1 MIQVTVGTTTNRI
14 KKNYTA
20 DTTIRAILEDNSIDY
35 GVATVMLDGVN
46 IKINEMDSTLSALG
60 KVEKCM
66 LIAVVKAEAAN
77 I

>member
-14 KKNYTA
+14 KKNYPA
-20 DTTIRAILEDNSIDY
+20 DTTVRHILEDNSIDY

-46 IKINEMDSTLSALG
+46 IKVNEMDSTLTALG

-77 I
+77 K

>member
-20 DTTIRAILEDNSIDY
+20 DTTIRTILEDNSIDY

>member
-14 KKNYTA
+14 KKNYPA
-20 DTTIRAILEDNSIDY
+20 DTTIRNILEDNTIDY
-35 GVATVMLDGVN
+35 AVATVMLDGVN
-46 IKINEMDSTLSALG
+46 IKVDEMDKTLGALG

-77 I
+77 K